1 MQEFIVN
8 ALFIAV
14 LVVIGASMA
23 WDIYKKR
30 KRLKTAQREEVEL
43 AESLNNDLPD
53 GFVVLKDIYL
63 VTKLGRSRVDFII
76 VSPYGIFALEYRQ
89 LYIYIRADEEISR
102 WTFAPGIK
110 GKPFTSPLYQ
120 SKVHLLCIEEII
132 GDKPGLKT
140 YPMVAFPTIAEIE
153 LKNPSEECF
162 VGLVSG
168 VIPFIEKWSEGE
180 CLTAEEV
187 NAIAELLK
195 LNSEKVLEMEKPEPA
210 KETPEEYKAFIPGD
224 FRDPEED
231 EDDDEY
237 DDEDEEYE
245 DDEADEEDADDA
257 DSDEAEES
265 K

>member
-1 MQEFIVN
+1 MQDIIIN
-8 ALFIAV
+8 GLFIAV
-14 LVVIGASMA
+14 LVVIGATLA
-23 WDIYKKR
+23 WDVYKKR

-43 AESLNNDLPD
+43 ANSLDTELPE

-63 VTKLGRSRVDFII
+63 ITKLGRSRVDFII

-140 YPMVAFPTIAEIE
+140 YPMAAFPSIAEIE
-153 LKNPSEECF
+153 LKNPSDDCF

-168 VIPFIEKWSEGE
+168 VIPFINKWSEGE
-180 CLTAEEV
+180 CLTPEEV
-187 NAIAELLK
+187 TAIAELLT
-195 LNSEKVLEMEKPEPA
+195 LNSEKVLEMEKPKPSS
-210 KETPEEYKAFIPGD
+210 ETPEEYKAFIPGD
-224 FRDPEED
+224 FRDSD
-231 EDDDEY
+231 EDDDEDY
-237 DDEDEEYE
+237 DEDEE
-245 DDEADEEDADDA
+245 DDEEADEDDAEDAESEDEPSKK
-257 DSDEAEES
+257 SDE
-265 K
+265 

>member
-1 MQEFIVN
+1 MQEMIVN
-8 ALFIAV
+8 VLFIAV

-30 KRLKTAQREEVEL
+30 KRLKTAQREEIEL
-43 AESLNNDLPD
+43 AESLKNDLPD
-53 GFVVLKDIYL
+53 GFVVLQDIYL

-102 WTFAPGIK
+102 WTFAPGIRP
-110 GKPFTSPLYQ
+110 KPFTSPLYQ

-140 YPMVAFPTIAEIE
+140 YPMAAFPSIAEIE
-153 LKNPSEECF
+153 LKNPTDDCF

-168 VIPFIEKWSEGE
+168 VIPFIQKFSEGE
-180 CLTAEEV
+180 CLTSEEV
-187 NAIAELLK
+187 TAIAELLQ

-231 EDDDEY
+231 EDDDEDY
-237 DDEDEEYE
+237 DDEDE
-245 DDEADEEDADDA
+245 DEAEGAEDE
-257 DSDEAEES
+257 DSDEAESET